1 MKVICIFSK
10 EVARD
15 EIKVLLSFVSNTI
28 YKCLPKT
35 LNVVNNDKPCRKKV
49 NVCKSFFTNSKKIVY

>member
-15 EIKVLLSFVSNTI
+15 EIKMSLPFVSNTI
-28 YKCLPKT
+28 YKCLPKAF
-35 LNVVNNDKPCRKKV
+35 KF
-49 NVCKSFFTNSKKIVY
+49 CKHW

>member
-15 EIKVLLSFVSNTI
+15 EIKMLLSFVSNII

-35 LNVVNNDKPCRKKV
+35 LNVLNNDKPCRKKV